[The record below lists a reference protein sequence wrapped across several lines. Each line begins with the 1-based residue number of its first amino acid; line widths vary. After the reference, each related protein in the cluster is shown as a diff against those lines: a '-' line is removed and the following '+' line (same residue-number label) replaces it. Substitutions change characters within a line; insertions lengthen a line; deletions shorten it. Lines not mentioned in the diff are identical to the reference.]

1 MALAPI
7 SQISNPFES
16 YPSYWLKGY
25 AQGTTTPIL
34 MSTDSSGLTTVAK
47 AEISAGGIVPIGFI
61 KTAGNVIFI
70 PYFDEAYDLWLFP
83 TEAEADANDTSNA
96 IQVADDMSFFTD
108 SDIFTTSTENLA
120 IVFTNYADL
129 VSGTLPD
136 GSSVT
141 LTAGQNARILGRVT
155 EGDGGD
161 NTYLIGTFGT
171 ADGGSIVDLDSGLQA
186 KGLFP
191 GGVYCEGQWGAI
203 PGATDIT
210 ANIQAAIDYRPSG
223 GIFIKA
229 LPGQH
234 VISGLDF
241 SNVTDVTY
249 GGDSVVGWTNIEH
262 GAYFT
267 PTGAIADMFAY
278 DPGSRTNARN
288 YLQNILINCDDLAN
302 YGVNFDNFSVV
313 GFRNVVVVNALID
326 SFFLGGSNASFGADL
341 VECYSNSPVGVGY
354 HIQSK
359 LVRVNTCTADGGTYS
374 VSMST
379 SSGQGSVRDCN
390 FEGASIE
397 TALIESDNNKISDN
411 NFQAPSAASTAVR
424 LSGSFNTITGGRMT
438 RNGGAGSMGLLIDGG
453 NNTVGSVTMTGVE
466 TGVQLSAANNSLDG
480 LIIDASVDAIK
491 EVTPGGSNAITGGS
505 IVSGAVTIA
514 NSETT
519 ITGTNG
525 VQDRIATANA
535 SFASGNTNDYDIGVN
550 AETLWVDTAAGAAT
564 LTGVTGGVAGRK
576 LRVFNKGANTLTIA
590 DLNAASLIENRIITP
605 TGADIVIA
613 AFGGGVALEYD
624 DAGQRWYVSGQ

>member
-1 MALAPI
+1 
-7 SQISNPFES
+7 
-16 YPSYWLKGY
+16 
-25 AQGTTTPIL
+25 
-34 MSTDSSGLTTVAK
+34 
-47 AEISAGGIVPIGFI
+47 
-61 KTAGNVIFI
+61 
-70 PYFDEAYDLWLFP
+70 
-83 TEAEADANDTSNA
+83 
-96 IQVADDMSFFTD
+96 
-108 SDIFTTSTENLA
+108 
-120 IVFTNYADL
+120 
-129 VSGTLPD
+129 
-136 GSSVT
+136 
-141 LTAGQNARILGRVT
+141 
-155 EGDGGD
+155 
-161 NTYLIGTFGT
+161 
-171 ADGGSIVDLDSGLQA
+171 LQA

-397 TALIESDNNKISDN
+397 TALIESDNNKFSDN
-411 NFQAPSAASTAVR
+411 NFQAPSAASTAAR
-424 LSGSFNTITGGRMT
+424 ISGSFNTITGGRMT
-438 RNGGAGSMGLLIDGG
+438 RNGGAGSMALLIDGG
-453 NNTVGSVTMTGVE
+453 NNTVGTVTMTGVE

-491 EVTPGGSNAITGGS
+491 EVAPGGSNAITGGS

-525 VQDRIATANA
+525 TQDRIATANA

-564 LTGVTGGVAGRK
+564 LTGVADGVAGRK
-576 LRVFNKGANTLTIA
+576 LRVFNKGASTLTIA
-590 DLNAASLIENRIITP
+590 HLNAASLIENRIITP